1 MRASL
6 LWVLRAC
13 GGLLFGVIGWSVA
26 DLLPTTLVA
35 PFNTAVTHIVITLL
49 FGLIGLYVLPII
61 AARPAYALIDRFTH
75 ATPTQLLAD
84 VIGLVVG
91 LLISVLLTPPL
102 SYLPDPFRQVMPFLT
117 AIIFAYLGI
126 VVMSARH
133 REFFA
138 AFNFRGRST
147 RSARDERGDIGGS
160 NTSNALDL
168 VGGANIV
175 TALPDSRD
183 RILLDTN
190 VIIDGRI
197 MDIAS
202 TGFLRSELIIP
213 RFVLNE
219 LQFIADDT
227 DTLRRSRGRRGLE
240 VMRKLQSDPLVI
252 SRLVDDDVPTVRQV
266 DEKLIALAKQ
276 WNCPI
281 MTNDYNLNKVA
292 SLQGVM
298 ALNINEL
305 ANALKQAMI
314 PGERV
319 TLQIMQ
325 EGKEMG
331 QGIGYLEDGT
341 MIVVED
347 GRRNLNKTV
356 TVTVTKV
363 LQTAAGRM
371 IFAK

>member
-26 DLLPTTLVA
+26 DLVPASVNL
-35 PFNTAVTHIVITLL
+35 PFNTAATHIIITLVIGIL
-49 FGLIGLYVLPII
+49 GVYLLPLI
-61 AARPAYALIDRFTH
+61 ASRPAYALIDRFTH

-84 VIGLVVG
+84 VLGLIVG
-91 LLISVLLTPPL
+91 LLIAALLTPPL

-117 AIIFAYLGI
+117 AIVFAYLGI

-138 AFNFRGRST
+138 IFNPRGRAARAMRDD
-147 RSARDERGDIGGS
+147 RSDGER
-160 NTSNALDL
+160 NTGVSAPADALGMLSNAT
-168 VGGANIV
+168 N
-175 TALPDSRD
+175 RD

-190 VIIDGRI
+190 VIIDGRV

-227 DTLRRSRGRRGLE
+227 DTMRRSRGRRGLE
-240 VMRKLQSDPLVI
+240 VLRKLQSDPLVV

-292 SLQGVM
+292 SLQGVT

-319 TLQIMQ
+319 TLHILQ
-325 EGKEMG
+325 EGKEAG